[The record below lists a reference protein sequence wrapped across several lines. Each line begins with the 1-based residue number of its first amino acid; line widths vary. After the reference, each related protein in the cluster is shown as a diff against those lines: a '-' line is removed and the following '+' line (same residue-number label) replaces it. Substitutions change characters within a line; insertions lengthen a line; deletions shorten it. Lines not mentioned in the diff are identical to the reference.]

1 MQGWLYARE
10 GAGGVG
16 AFTFVKVV
24 REEDGNA
31 LLDGATDFGSSQDD
45 GGFGPLVEFVFEGD
59 PGVFKFLIGEKAG
72 LLCGEEQKR
81 EERHIASMVT

>member
-1 MQGWLYARE
+1 MEGWL
-10 GAGGVG
+10 GAGDCSGGVG
-16 AFTFVKVV
+16 AFAFVEVV
-24 REEDGNA
+24 GEEDGDA
-31 LLDGATDFGSSQDD
+31 LLDGAADFGSSQND
-45 GGFGPLVEFVFEGD
+45 GCFSPLIEFVFEGD